1 MKLIDIVNGFWAI
14 TPDMLDEIQSIYRA
28 HVRGPKIDISA
39 IEASLGRPL
48 KNEKRGYEVIDN
60 VAILPID
67 GVVSKR
73 MNLFAQISGGI
84 STELLKRDF
93 AQAMADP
100 TVKGVIMAIDS
111 PGGTVSGVAEV
122 AKFIREA
129 RGTKPIYAWSD
140 GQMCSGAIWFGS
152 SADRVYI
159 SSGTVLTGSVGV
171 LAKHVDVSQAEEKQ
185 GIKTTEITAG
195 SYKRIASQYGPLT
208 ADGRA
213 DIQEKADLIYS
224 EFINDIAANRGVSVD
239 EVLTRMA
246 DGRVFVGRQ
255 AIEAGLVD
263 GVATLEDLI
272 AAINQQQAPAGVA
285 RAANQKGQIMTLD
298 QMRAEHPDLVAA
310 IVAESTEGMIAA
322 ADLQQQIA
330 TARAEGAA
338 GERARIQAVEEQLI
352 PGHEAL
358 IAALKFDGQTTAATA
373 AQQVL
378 AAEKGARTAALSV
391 IESSANPIVP
401 AAEGGQGGTIDPN
414 APIEERAKAQWDKD
428 PGMRAEFG
436 DKFESYLAYAK
447 ATDSGRARVLGKK

>member
-1 MKLIDIVNGFWAI
+1 
-14 TPDMLDEIQSIYRA
+14 
-28 HVRGPKIDISA
+28 
-39 IEASLGRPL
+39 
-48 KNEKRGYEVIDN
+48 
-60 VAILPID
+60 
-67 GVVSKR
+67 
-73 MNLFAQISGGI
+73 MNLFSQISGGV
-84 STELLKRDF
+84 STELLKRDI
-93 AQAMADP
+93 AQALADP
-100 TVKGVIMAIDS
+100 AVKGLILAIDS
-111 PGGTVSGVAEV
+111 PGGTVDGTAELSE
-122 AKFIREA
+122 FIREA
-129 RGTKPIYAWSD
+129 RGSKPIYAWTD
-140 GQMCSGAIWFGS
+140 GMMASAAYWIGS
-152 SADRVYI
+152 AADKIYI
-159 SSGTVLTGSVGV
+159 SSGTTMVGSIGV
-171 LAKHVDVSQAEEKQ
+171 VASHLDVSQAEEKA
-185 GIKTTEITAG
+185 GIKTTEISAG
-195 SYKRIASQYGPLT
+195 RYKRISSQYEPLST
-208 ADGRA
+208 EGRA
-213 DIQEKADLIYS
+213 DIQGKIDALYA

-263 GVATLEDLI
+263 GVATLESLI

-310 IVAESTEGMIAA
+310 IVAEATEGMIAA
-322 ADLQQQIA
+322 ADLQQQLA

-391 IESSANPIVP
+391 IESSANPVVP

-428 PGMRAEFG
+428 PAMRAEFG
-436 DKFESYLAYAK
+436 GKFEAYLAYAK